1 MLKSGTELLMIP
13 GPTTLPGAVVQA
25 LSRPATD
32 IYHGPLHDVSL
43 DCLQGLSE
51 LFGTRERPYI
61 FTANGHGGWEA
72 ALCNTLSRGDRVLA
86 LESGLFAPHWAETA
100 ETLGLSIEVL
110 PGSWRR
116 AVNCEALA
124 ERLRADTTGSIR
136 AILTTQVDTATGV
149 LNDIPAI
156 RGAID
161 GASHDGL
168 LMVDCIASLGATAFQ
183 FDAWKVDVA
192 VAASQKA
199 LMTPPGLAFHA
210 VSKKARKAHQMA
222 GLRTSYW
229 DWALRDRADHYF
241 WHSGTPP
248 VSLLFGFQAA
258 IQLIREEG
266 LATVIARHDA
276 LASAARAAVEHWT
289 MPGGVDLN
297 VLTPGEQAGTVT
309 VMRVPDGAARPLVDF
324 CKQTFGVLLGEGI
337 GALEGKA
344 IRIGHMGHV
353 GAPQLI
359 GALGCLELGM
369 RAIGIA
375 HTSGG
380 VEAALAALEDL
391 AMQQPHT
398 AFDEAS
404 VVEISKQ
411 KRGVV

>member
-13 GPTTLPGAVVQA
+13 GPTTLPAAVVQA

-100 ETLGLSIEVL
+100 QTLGLSIEIL
-110 PGSWRR
+110 PGSWRG
-116 AVNCEALA
+116 AVDCQALKD
-124 ERLRADTTGSIR
+124 RLRADTNGSIR

-161 GASHDGL
+161 SAGHDGL
-168 LMVDCIASLGATAFQ
+168 LMVDCIASLGATIFQ

-210 VSKKARKAHQMA
+210 VSQKARKAHRMA

-229 DWALRDRADHYF
+229 DWSLRDRADHYF

-258 IQLIREEG
+258 IHLIREEG
-266 LATVIARHDA
+266 LTTVIARHDA
-276 LASAARAAVEHWT
+276 LAKAARAAVDRWSLS
-289 MPGGVDLN
+289 GGVELN
-297 VLTPGEQAGTVT
+297 VSMPGEQAAAVT
-309 VMRVPDGAARPLVDF
+309 VMRVPEGMARPLVDY
-324 CKQTFGVLLGEGI
+324 CKQTFGVLFGEGI
-337 GALEGKA
+337 GALEGMA
-344 IRIGHMGHV
+344 VRIGHMGHV

-359 GALGCLELGM
+359 GALGSLELGM

-375 HTSGG
+375 YKPGG
-380 VEAALAALEDL
+380 VEAALVALEGL
-391 AMQQPHT
+391 SRPKPHP
-398 AFDEAS
+398 AAVPF
-404 VVEISKQ
+404 VEISTQ
-411 KRGVV
+411 KRGVL

>member
-100 ETLGLSIEVL
+100 KTLGLSIEIL

-116 AVNCEALA
+116 AVDCEALKD
-124 ERLRADTTGSIR
+124 RLRADTSGRIR

-161 GASHDGL
+161 SAGHDGL
-168 LMVDCIASLGATAFQ
+168 LMVDCIASLGSTIFQ

-210 VSKKARKAHQMA
+210 VSQKARKAHLMA

-229 DWALRDRADHYF
+229 DWSLRDRADHYF

-266 LATVIARHDA
+266 LTTVIARHDA
-276 LASAARAAVEHWT
+276 LAKAARAAVGRWSLS
-289 MPGGVDLN
+289 GGVELN
-297 VLTPGEQAGTVT
+297 VSTPGEQAAAVT
-309 VMRVPDGAARPLVDF
+309 VMRVPEGTARPLVDY
-324 CKQTFGVLLGEGI
+324 CKQTFGVLFGEGI
-337 GALEGKA
+337 GALEGMA

-369 RAIGIA
+369 RAIGVA
-375 HTSGG
+375 CKPGG
-380 VEAALAALEDL
+380 IEAALVALEGL
-391 AMQQPHT
+391 SRQKPQP
-398 AFDEAS
+398 AAVP
-404 VVEISKQ
+404 VVEISTQ
-411 KRGVV
+411 KRGVL